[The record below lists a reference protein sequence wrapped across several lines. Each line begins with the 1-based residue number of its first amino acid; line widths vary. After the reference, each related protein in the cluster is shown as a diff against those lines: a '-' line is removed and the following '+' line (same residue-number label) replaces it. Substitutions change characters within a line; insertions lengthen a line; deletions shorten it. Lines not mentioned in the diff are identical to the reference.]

1 MNGKNQTTKNTLPN
15 KTYSDWMEKS
25 KALEK
30 AKIKQIEHHQNS
42 STTHAKGTSLGR
54 KQKRKKRHTKN
65 KHLKLRKW

>member
-1 MNGKNQTTKNTLPN
+1 
-15 KTYSDWMEKS
+15 MEKS